1 MTRPVD
7 ERADRLGPAM
17 GILAVILWVVG
28 SIILFQDEPGGDAS
42 PQELAAHFAD
52 NDGRLLFGA
61 FLFML
66 GVASFLWFVGT
77 LRAELAHAENGVAR
91 LAGIVQAGGVATATM
106 LFGLAAPTAAGALQ
120 AQNEDRGPS
129 PAAADA
135 LSALGDGF
143 FIGAEVAAIVLVA
156 ATALAVLRTGVFP
169 RWVAWVSLVLA
180 VWLVIGPIGWIA
192 LLIGVPLW
200 TLLVSALLLT
210 RRSRVGAARSE
221 IPLAG

>member
-1 MTRPVD
+1 M
-7 ERADRLGPAM
+7 
-17 GILAVILWVVG
+17 
-28 SIILFQDEPGGDAS
+28 
-42 PQELAAHFAD
+42 
-52 NDGRLLFGA
+52 
-61 FLFML
+61 
-66 GVASFLWFVGT
+66 
-77 LRAELAHAENGVAR
+77 AR

-135 LSALGDGF
+135 LSTLGDGF